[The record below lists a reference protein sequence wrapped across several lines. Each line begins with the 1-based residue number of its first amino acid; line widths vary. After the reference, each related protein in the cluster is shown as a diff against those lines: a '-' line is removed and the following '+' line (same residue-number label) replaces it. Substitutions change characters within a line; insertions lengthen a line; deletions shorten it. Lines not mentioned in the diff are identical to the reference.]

1 MFPYSHSGFGSTLFF
16 DIARIP
22 RIIGD
27 MFKQNGRVN
36 RKYFPVAFGSSEGE
50 EPPAEHIVS
59 HLFQVLDHFHII
71 YIMCF
76 FRTLFGGNSNIAY
89 HLILIKGHPAGF
101 EEQDQQF

>member
-1 MFPYSHSGFGSTLFF
+1 MFPYSHSGFGIHVVLV
-16 DIARIP
+16 DIP
-22 RIIGD
+22 SD
-27 MFKQNGRVN
+27 YWNMFKQNGRVN